1 MILRPIDLP
10 TLPGNLPWMRRV
22 VLLAVQTAVS
32 FALLA
37 PVALAVEDHGEG
49 LYGETNDKVVTNAG
63 FILIGAFPLLILIL
77 SIAQWRLDKRKEAR
91 KQAEKQRQ
99 ARSEWRGG
107 W

>member
-1 MILRPIDLP
+1 
-10 TLPGNLPWMRRV
+10 MRCLA
-22 VLLAVQTAVS
+22 LLAVQTAVS

-63 FILIGAFPLLILIL
+63 FILIAAFPLLVLLL
-77 SIAQWRLDKRKEAR
+77 SLLQWKLDKRKEAR
-91 KQAEKQRQ
+91 KRAEK
-99 ARSEWRGG
+99 ARKARTEWRGG